1 VQTQA
6 NEQTAWFSEWP
17 FVLLPG
23 YIRSAMTRE
32 YWCQT
37 LWNWQLTDRFG
48 DKSLRDMMM
57 MIMMI
62 HQCQMTRCFIYL
74 CETGA
79 TMAALQAP
87 AAASGGDD
95 KDADNDVSGVG
106 RWLTVDVTTAA
117 MAVPATARLAES
129 AIVSLL
135 APLTTSDSV
144 LLSTTDESPTAAAFD
159 CHSYSHT
166 LTW

>member
-1 VQTQA
+1 
-6 NEQTAWFSEWP
+6 
-17 FVLLPG
+17 
-23 YIRSAMTRE
+23 
-32 YWCQT
+32 
-37 LWNWQLTDRFG
+37 
-48 DKSLRDMMM
+48 MMM

-106 RWLTVDVTTAA
+106 R
-117 MAVPATARLAES
+117 
-129 AIVSLL
+129 
-135 APLTTSDSV
+135 
-144 LLSTTDESPTAAAFD
+144 
-159 CHSYSHT
+159 
-166 LTW
+166 